1 MKAVILA
8 GGRGT
13 RLSEETSVRPKPMV
27 PVGDR
32 PIIQHIMEHYAHFGI
47 TEFVVALGYMGDQIS
62 DHLLELQ
69 RRSRLGL
76 DEAGPDQWTLELVDT
91 GLDTDTGGR
100 VRRLAPYLGDQTFML
115 TYGDGVADV
124 DLQRLLAFHV
134 AHGRLATVTAV
145 HPPPRFGQL
154 HLDGDQVVRFD
165 EKPMNESLINGGF
178 FVLEPSVIDLI
189 DGDDTAFQLDPLN
202 RLVARGELM
211 AYRHE
216 SFWQCMDTAR
226 DKEYLDALWESGEV
240 PWQPWRADLSS
251 RSGAPSR

>member
-13 RLSEETSVRPKPMV
+13 RLGEETLIRPKPMV
-27 PVGDR
+27 QVGDR
-32 PIIQHIMEHYAHFGI
+32 PIILHILEHYAHYGL

-62 DHLLELQ
+62 EYLLDLQ
-69 RRSRLGL
+69 RRSP
-76 DEAGPDQWTLELVDT
+76 AGPDGLRPGDWTLELVDT

-100 VRRLAPYLGDQTFML
+100 VKRVAPYVDADAFML

-124 DLQRLLAFHV
+124 DLHRLLAFHR

-154 HLDGDQVVRFD
+154 HLRGDQVVRFD
-165 EKPMNESLINGGF
+165 EKPLHESLINGGF
-178 FVLEPSVIDLI
+178 FVLEPAVIDLI
-189 DGDDTAFQLDPLN
+189 DGDETSFEHDPLD
-202 RLVARGELM
+202 RLVAGGELM

-216 SFWQCMDTAR
+216 SFWQCMDAPR
-226 DKEYLDALWESGEV
+226 DKEYLDALWAAGDV
-240 PWQPWRADLSS
+240 RWQPWRTD
-251 RSGAPSR
+251 R